1 MHVDDADGDHVYSK
15 PCDVDSAGNSN
26 ADDQAAI
33 THPHP
38 HHLSSPSS
46 TKRRTLATSFGIEI
60 VNVRVSPR
68 PQYCRGGIALP
79 DLRSVA
85 QTLRDMSWGTGDST
99 RMPGTERDLESKPFL
114 DCYVPPIR
122 TCS

>member
-1 MHVDDADGDHVYSK
+1 MYVDDADGDHVYSK

-68 PQYCRGGIALP
+68 PQILKIIGWKGKL
-79 DLRSVA
+79 SVICGCE
-85 QTLRDMSWGTGDST
+85 QDH
-99 RMPGTERDLESKPFL
+99 
-114 DCYVPPIR
+114 
-122 TCS
+122 